1 MYFGKNGERYAE
13 DIFALLSIDEQE
25 EFEGRGYV
33 IVDNDVMAG
42 INNIANTEQ
51 KDIIADENGYPI
63 LQERIKS
70 DKDILKSEL
79 NGLQA
84 YLNSSDYVSIHYGEI
99 LTQENKTIFLDKVS
113 STFNMSNM
121 NILIKREEARDR
133 IDELRILIEE

>member
-33 IVDNDVMAG
+33 VVDDEVMAG
-42 INNIANTEQ
+42 INKIANTEQ

-79 NGLQA
+79 NGLQS
-84 YLNSSDYVSIHYGEI
+84 YLNSSDYVSIHYGEL
-99 LTQENKTIFLDKVS
+99 LTQESKAIFLDKVS
-113 STFNMSNM
+113 NTFNISNM

-133 IDELRILIEE
+133 IDELRILIGD

>member
-133 IDELRILIEE
+133 IDELRTLLI

>member
-25 EFEGRGYV
+25 AFEGRGYV